1 MAWIQSRVT
10 DGHVVGAL
18 VVPGNISYTSVL
30 RLACFAVKLT
40 RIEPFN
46 PEAMPTVAKPVEYC
60 SHHVLD
66 FLLDDEDSA
75 ALTVYTED
83 NTRMHIIADASR
95 LKESSVKTKGRTYD
109 EFRRLIAVIRKSSD
123 EEGGNS
129 RDSGVEMNES
139 EHATSNEDGS
149 GVDCV
154 EDAEEA
160 LQSWMLEPVR
170 RQAGKK
176 PQEQLSLHDYYEAE
190 TQFFELDISK
200 KDELCA
206 VELEASS
213 ELKRRISKLKPEITL
228 PKYIRDVDVPWFDSR
243 KLTMLA
249 GSASPPPYHPTQVRC
264 EETGETMFFKAVDSY
279 APQTT
284 KRELWHL
291 NRIAQPDIADKIRAP
306 RLVGFVADNT
316 SKTRAIGFLQQN
328 IPGSAPLTDKVRPEV
343 LQDKRDA
350 WASEADRMTKNLHE
364 CNIVW
369 GDAKADNFL
378 VDKHDKLWIIDFGGS
393 WTEGWI
399 DPEIKETVQGDNMAM
414 EKITNALH
422 DPVANVEGATEE
434 AESPRGSKS
443 HESSQAAQG
452 VKRKASESA
461 PENSEDD
468 DEEEESHQHR
478 NGDTKKH
485 KPAEEE
491 VEEVAREVS
500 PPSDDAE
507 EPEVV
512 PTPPKRR
519 KSKQIENQAAE
530 RYCYCDSPS
539 AGPMVGCD
547 NPDCERQW
555 FHFYCA
561 GLKRSPP
568 EDVAWFCRDC
578 ST

>member
-1 MAWIQSRVT
+1 MPA
-10 DGHVVGAL
+10 AL
-18 VVPGNISYTSVL
+18 KP
-30 RLACFAVKLT
+30 
-40 RIEPFN
+40 IEYYP
-46 PEAMPTVAKPVEYC
+46 
-60 SHHVLD
+60 HHVLD

-83 NTRMHIIADASR
+83 NVRMHIIADASR
-95 LKESSVKTKGRTYD
+95 FEKSTKGTKGRTCD
-109 EFRRLIAVIRKSSD
+109 EFKRLVATIRKSGD
-123 EEGGNS
+123 EEDS
-129 RDSGVEMNES
+129 QSPDSGVGMDTPGNTTADKE
-139 EHATSNEDGS
+139 GS

-170 RQAGKK
+170 RQVTKK
-176 PQEQLSLHDYYEAE
+176 KKKHQQPSLQQYFEAE

-200 KDELCA
+200 KDELCV

-213 ELKRRISKLKPEITL
+213 ELKRRIAKLKPEITL
-228 PKYIRDVDVPWFDSR
+228 PKYIRDIKVPWFDSR
-243 KLTMLA
+243 KLTVLA

-264 EETGETMFFKAVDSY
+264 EETGETLFFKAVDSL

-291 NRIAQPDIADKIRAP
+291 NRIAQPDIVDKIRAP
-306 RLVGFVADNT
+306 RLVGFVADST
-316 SKTRAIGFLQQN
+316 SKTRAIGFLQQD
-328 IPGSAPLTDKVRPEV
+328 IPDPTPLTCCISSGP
-343 LQDKRDA
+343 QHKRDA
-350 WASEADRMTKNLHE
+350 WASEAEAIKNTLHDHDL
-364 CNIVW
+364 IW

-399 DPEIKETVQGDNMAM
+399 DPEIKETVQGDDMAM

-422 DPVANVEGATEE
+422 DPVANVEGGTNDE
-434 AESPRGSKS
+434 AESPRGSKV
-443 HESSQAAQG
+443 HEPTQG
-452 VKRKASESA
+452 VKRKASEPA

-468 DEEEESHQHR
+468 NQDEESHQHQHR
-478 NGDTKKH
+478 NGDSKKH

-491 VEEVAREVS
+491 QEEEDEEEEGEVAHEES
-500 PPSDDAE
+500 PPSEDEE

-568 EDVAWFCRDC
+568 EDVPWFCRDC
-578 ST
+578 TE

>member
-1 MAWIQSRVT
+1 
-10 DGHVVGAL
+10 
-18 VVPGNISYTSVL
+18 
-30 RLACFAVKLT
+30 
-40 RIEPFN
+40 
-46 PEAMPTVAKPVEYC
+46 MPAASQPVEYY

-83 NTRMHIIADASR
+83 NTRMHIIADAGKFENS
-95 LKESSVKTKGRTYD
+95 TKGTKGQTYK
-109 EFRRLIAVIRKSSD
+109 EFKRLVAVIRKSSD
-123 EEGGNS
+123 EEASQS
-129 RDSGVEMNES
+129 RDSGVEMDTS
-139 EHATSNEDGS
+139 KIATEGKEGS

-170 RQAGKK
+170 RQIAKDKKGKK
-176 PQEQLSLHDYYEAE
+176 QRHPTLQEYYDAE
-190 TQFFELDISK
+190 TLYFELDISK

-213 ELKRRISKLKPEITL
+213 DLKRRIAKLKPEIAL
-228 PKYIRDVDVPWFDSR
+228 PKYIRDIKVPWFDSR
-243 KLTMLA
+243 KLTVLA

-264 EETGETMFFKAVDSY
+264 EETGETLFFKAVDSL

-291 NRIAQPDIADKIRAP
+291 NRIAQPDIVDKIRAP
-306 RLVGFVADNT
+306 RLVGFVADST

-328 IPGSAPLTDKVRPEV
+328 IDSPTPLTTKFRADVPHK
-343 LQDKRDA
+343 KRIA
-350 WASEADRMTKNLHE
+350 WSSEAERMKNTLHQHD
-364 CNIVW
+364 IIW

-378 VDKHDKLWIIDFGGS
+378 VDTHDKLWIIDFGGS

-399 DPEIKETVQGDNMAM
+399 DPEIKETAQGDDMAM

-422 DPVANVEGATEE
+422 DPVANVEGASSEE
-434 AESPRGSKS
+434 AESPRGSKA
-443 HESSQAAQG
+443 HEPAQG
-452 VKRKASESA
+452 VKRKASEPAS
-461 PENSEDD
+461 ENSEDD
-468 DEEEESHQHR
+468 QDEESHR

-491 VEEVAREVS
+491 EQEEDLEEVAREAT
-500 PPSDDAE
+500 PPSEESE

-561 GLKRSPP
+561 GLKKSPP

>member
-1 MAWIQSRVT
+1 
-10 DGHVVGAL
+10 
-18 VVPGNISYTSVL
+18 
-30 RLACFAVKLT
+30 
-40 RIEPFN
+40 
-46 PEAMPTVAKPVEYC
+46 MPSAAQPVEYYP
-60 SHHVLD
+60 HHVLD

-83 NTRMHIIADASR
+83 NVRMHIIADAAKFEKS
-95 LKESSVKTKGRTYD
+95 TKGTKGQTYD
-109 EFRRLIAVIRKSSD
+109 EYKRLIAVIRKSSD
-123 EEGGNS
+123 EEGSQS
-129 RDSGVEMNES
+129 RDSGVEIAVSEPATADKES
-139 EHATSNEDGS
+139 S
-149 GVDCV
+149 GADCV

-160 LQSWMLEPVR
+160 LQSWMLDPVR
-170 RQAGKK
+170 RKTPKK
-176 PQEQLSLHDYYEAE
+176 HRQPSLQDYYSSR
-190 TQFFELDISK
+190 THFFELDISK
-200 KDELCA
+200 QDELCA
-206 VELEASS
+206 VELDASS
-213 ELKRRISKLKPEITL
+213 ELKRRIAKLKPEITL
-228 PKYIRDVDVPWFDSR
+228 PKYIRDIDVPWFDSR
-243 KLTMLA
+243 KLTVLA
-249 GSASPPPYHPTQVRC
+249 GSTSPPPYHPTQVRC
-264 EETGETMFFKAVDSY
+264 EETGETLFFKAVDSY
-279 APQTT
+279 APQST

-291 NRIAQPDIADKIRAP
+291 NRIAQPDLADKICAP
-306 RLVGFVADNT
+306 RLAGFVADST

-328 IPGSAPLTDKVRPEV
+328 ICGDPTPLTGMLRAAVPHS
-343 LQDKRDA
+343 KRAA
-350 WASEADRMTKNLHE
+350 WASQANEMVKVLHQHD
-364 CNIVW
+364 IIF

-422 DPVANVEGATEE
+422 DPVANVEGGASE
-434 AESPRGSKS
+434 ASESPRGSKV
-443 HESSQAAQG
+443 HESSQG
-452 VKRKASESA
+452 VKRKASEPA

-468 DEEEESHQHR
+468 QDEESHQHR

-485 KPAEEE
+485 KPAEDEE
-491 VEEVAREVS
+491 DEDEEEEVAREET
-500 PPSDDAE
+500 PPSDAE

-512 PTPPKRR
+512 PTPSKRR

-568 EDVAWFCRDC
+568 EDVPWFCRDC
-578 ST
+578 TQ

>member
-1 MAWIQSRVT
+1 
-10 DGHVVGAL
+10 
-18 VVPGNISYTSVL
+18 
-30 RLACFAVKLT
+30 
-40 RIEPFN
+40 
-46 PEAMPTVAKPVEYC
+46 MPSAAQPVEYY

-83 NTRMHIIADASR
+83 NVRMHIIADAS
-95 LKESSVKTKGRTYD
+95 KFEKSTKGTKGQTYD
-109 EFRRLIAVIRKSSD
+109 EFQRLIATIRKSSD
-123 EEGGNS
+123 EEGS
-129 RDSGVEMNES
+129 QSQDSGVEIVVS
-139 EHATSNEDGS
+139 EQETAEKES
-149 GVDCV
+149 GVVECV

-160 LQSWMLEPVR
+160 LQSWMLKPVR
-170 RQAGKK
+170 RQFSIKK
-176 PQEQLSLHDYYEAE
+176 KQQQPSLQAYYDAE
-190 TQFFELDISK
+190 TVYLELDISK
-200 KDELCA
+200 RDELCA
-206 VELEASS
+206 VELDASS
-213 ELKRRISKLKPEITL
+213 ELKRRIARLKPEITL
-228 PKYIRDVDVPWFDSR
+228 PKYIRNINVPWFDSR
-243 KLTMLA
+243 KLTVLA

-264 EETGETMFFKAVDSY
+264 EETGQTLFFKAVDSL

-291 NRIAQPDIADKIRAP
+291 NRIAQPDIVDKIRAP
-306 RLVGFVADNT
+306 RLVGFVADST
-316 SKTRAIGFLQQN
+316 SKTRAIGFLQQD
-328 IPGSAPLTDKVRPEV
+328 IQPGPTPLTGKLRAAVPHIKREALASQANEMVKV
-343 LQDKRDA
+343 
-350 WASEADRMTKNLHE
+350 LHE
-364 CNIVW
+364 HNIIW

-422 DPVANVEGATEE
+422 DPVANVEGGSEE
-434 AESPRGSKS
+434 PESPRGSKV
-443 HESSQAAQG
+443 HEPSQG
-452 VKRKASESA
+452 VKRKASEPA

-468 DEEEESHQHR
+468 QDEESHQHR

-485 KPAEEE
+485 KPAEDDDEE
-491 VEEVAREVS
+491 EEEEEEEEEVAREES
-500 PPSDDAE
+500 PPSEDE

-568 EDVAWFCRDC
+568 EDVPWFCRDC
-578 ST
+578 TQ